1 MHPETTGEALRRA
14 PPPPQEPHDD
24 TPTDVLAVAALLV
37 IMVLVP
43 AYTYEHHLVFLIP
56 TVGAAASLA
65 GRGRRWMLAFA
76 LLFFF
81 LAWPLAWLRAV
92 QDALPV
98 VLAPL
103 VRESKF
109 LAAMGFFGMCL
120 LRLRRRPE
128 NLRPPLADGP
138 ARA

>member
-1 MHPETTGEALRRA
+1 
-14 PPPPQEPHDD
+14 
-24 TPTDVLAVAALLV
+24 
-37 IMVLVP
+37 
-43 AYTYEHHLVFLIP
+43 
-56 TVGAAASLA
+56 VGAAASLV
-65 GRGRRWMLAFA
+65 GRGRRWVLAFA

-81 LAWPLAWLRAV
+81 LAWPLVWLRAA

-109 LAAMGFFGMCL
+109 LAAMGFFGMCGL
-120 LRLRRRPE
+120 GLRRRPE